1 MKSVGAAPR
10 RNDHVRAAI
19 AALFRGGAQRDGAE
33 LLDIVGI
40 QPLDIALW
48 IGHRGL
54 IGVNAVNRDVMSAVA
69 GSKHVRARARAV
81 RRPLHHA
88 WLQRQQGERIASVER
103 QVLHLFC
110 IHDIAHGGIR
120 GFQALIVRFHY
131 LYGLADR
138 PHFQA
143 DVHNQR
149 RTYCQNVVHTPEG
162 LEPSKRHSD
171 AVAPGSQ
178 RCKGIIA

>member
-1 MKSVGAAPR
+1 MKR
-10 RNDHVRAAI
+10 VRAGPGSHDDVRSAV
-19 AALFRGGAQRDGAE
+19 APLLRCCAQRDSSE
-33 LLDIVGI
+33 LLDIIRI
-40 QPLDIALW
+40 QPLDITLW
-48 IGHRGL
+48 IGHRGFV
-54 IGVNAVNRDVMSAVA
+54 GVNAVNRDVMRAVTR
-69 GSKHVRARARAV
+69 SEYVSARACSIGGA
-81 RRPLHHA
+81 LHHTR
-88 WLQRQQGERIASVER
+88 LQCQQRQRIAPVQG
-103 QVLHLFC
+103 QVLHLFRV
-110 IHDIAHGGIR
+110 HDIAHGGIR